1 MAQHRFFLKNVS
13 SGAETELLGVIVAGK
28 LPECGLQLQAGAAGG
43 GPSRRHAELS
53 VVDDTVWLED
63 LRSTNG
69 TYINGERVT
78 ARTALKSGDAV
89 RFDVEEFK
97 FRAESPAPPE
107 DRTAMREVPAAP
119 AVPGSWVEEK
129 GKSKTVFVDYSKLA
143 SAPTPGAPLV
153 AKVDAPLLVV
163 STGSRAGARIS
174 LVAAQ
179 SPKREW
185 SVGCDADR
193 EIVFTDKGVSGR
205 HAKIVNEGTRWK
217 LIDQLAAN
225 GTFVNGNRTNMSF
238 LSSGDRLRFGPV
250 ECIFQLPEAGAG
262 IAESIAGN
270 RGRIAALV
278 AISAL
283 AVLILV
289 FVAMRLLK

>member
-1 MAQHRFFLKNVS
+1 M
-13 SGAETELLGVIVAGK
+13 
-28 LPECGLQLQAGAAGG
+28 
-43 GPSRRHAELS
+43 
-53 VVDDTVWLED
+53 
-63 LRSTNG
+63 
-69 TYINGERVT
+69 
-78 ARTALKSGDAV
+78 
-89 RFDVEEFK
+89 
-97 FRAESPAPPE
+97 
-107 DRTAMREVPAAP
+107 
-119 AVPGSWVEEK
+119 
-129 GKSKTVFVDYSKLA
+129 
-143 SAPTPGAPLV
+143 
-153 AKVDAPLLVV
+153 
-163 STGSRAGARIS
+163 
-174 LVAAQ
+174 
-179 SPKREW
+179 
-185 SVGCDADR
+185 
-193 EIVFTDKGVSGR
+193 FTDKGVSGR

-262 IAESIAGN
+262 IAESIAGS

>member
-1 MAQHRFFLKNVS
+1 MAQHRFFLKKVS
-13 SGAETELLGVIVAGK
+13 SGAETEVLGVIVAGK
-28 LPECGLQLQAGAAGG
+28 LPESGLQLQAGAAGG

-53 VVDDTVWLED
+53 VVDDTVWIED
-63 LRSTNG
+63 LHSTNG
-69 TYINGERVT
+69 TFINGERIT
-78 ARTALKSGDAV
+78 AKTALKSDDLV
-89 RFDVEEFK
+89 RFDMEEFK
-97 FRAESPAPPE
+97 FRAESLAPPE
-107 DRTAMREVPAAP
+107 DRTVVRDVP

-143 SAPTPGAPLV
+143 SEPAPGAPPP
-153 AKVDAPLLVV
+153 ATIDAPVLAV
-163 STGSRAGARIS
+163 SSGSRAGARIP

-179 SPKREW
+179 AAKREW
-185 SVGCDADR
+185 GIGCDADR
-193 EIVFTDKGVSGR
+193 DIVFADKGVSGR
-205 HAKIVNEGTRWK
+205 HAKIVNEGMRWK

-250 ECIFQLPEAGAG
+250 ECIFQLPAASAG
-262 IAESIAGN
+262 IAESIAGS

>member
-1 MAQHRFFLKNVS
+1 MAQHRFFLKKVS
-13 SGAETELLGVIVAGK
+13 SGVETEVLGVIVAGK
-28 LPECGLQLQAGAAGG
+28 LPESGLQLQAGAAGG

-53 VVDDTVWLED
+53 VVNDTVWVED
-63 LRSTNG
+63 LHSTNG
-69 TYINGERVT
+69 TFINGERIT
-78 ARTALKSGDAV
+78 AKTALKSGDLV
-89 RFDVEEFK
+89 RFDMEEFK
-97 FRAESPAPPE
+97 FRAESLAPPE
-107 DRTAMREVPAAP
+107 DRTAVRDVP

-143 SAPTPGAPLV
+143 SEPAIGAPPP
-153 AKVDAPLLVV
+153 ATIDAPVLAV
-163 STGSRAGARIS
+163 SSGSRAGARIP

-179 SPKREW
+179 AAKREW
-185 SVGCDADR
+185 GIGCDADR
-193 EIVFTDKGVSGR
+193 DIVFADKGVSGR
-205 HAKIVNEGTRWK
+205 HAKIVNEGMRWK

-250 ECIFQLPEAGAG
+250 ECIFQLPEASAG
-262 IAESIAGN
+262 IAESIAGS

>member
-1 MAQHRFFLKNVS
+1 MAQHRFFLKKVS
-13 SGAETELLGVIVAGK
+13 NGVETELTGVIVAGK
-28 LPECGLQLQAGAAGG
+28 LPESGLQLQAGAEGG
-43 GPSRRHAELS
+43 GPSRRHAEIA

-69 TYINGERVT
+69 TFVNGERIA

-97 FRAESPAPPE
+97 FHAESLAPAA
-107 DRTAMREVPAAP
+107 DRTAVRAVAAAP

-143 SAPTPGAPLV
+143 SAPV
-153 AKVDAPLLVV
+153 AGVQPVTNIDAPLLVV
-163 STGSRAGARIS
+163 SSGSRAGARIP

-193 EIVFTDKGVSGR
+193 EIVFADKGVSGR

-238 LSSGDRLRFGPV
+238 LASGDRLRFGPV
-250 ECIFQLPEAGAG
+250 ECIFQLPAQSG
-262 IAESIAGN
+262 IAKSIAGS

-278 AISAL
+278 LASAV
-283 AVLILV
+283 AVLVLAYI
-289 FVAMRLLK
+289 AIRLLK

>member
-1 MAQHRFFLKNVS
+1 MAQHHFFLKKVS
-13 SGAETELLGVIVAGK
+13 NGAETELLGTIVAGK

-53 VVDDTVWLED
+53 VVDDTVWVED

-69 TYINGERVT
+69 TFINGERIA
-78 ARTALKSGDAV
+78 ARTSLKSGDLV
-89 RFDVEEFK
+89 RFDLEEFK
-97 FRAESPAPPE
+97 FRAESLAPPE
-107 DRTAMREVPAAP
+107 DRTAVRDVP

-143 SAPTPGAPLV
+143 AEKPVPGTTPPPSTI
-153 AKVDAPLLVV
+153 DAPLLVV
-163 STGSRAGARIS
+163 SSGSRAGARIP

-179 SPKREW
+179 GGKREW
-185 SVGCDADR
+185 AVGCDADR

-238 LSSGDRLRFGPV
+238 LSSGDRIRFGPV
-250 ECIFQLPEAGAG
+250 ECIFQLPAAAG
-262 IAESIAGN
+262 IVESIAGS
-270 RGRIAALV
+270 RSRIAALV

-283 AVLILV
+283 VVLALAYLAIH
-289 FVAMRLLK
+289 FLK

>member
-1 MAQHRFFLKNVS
+1 MAQHRFFLKKVS
-13 SGAETELLGVIVAGK
+13 SGAETEVLGVIVAGK
-28 LPECGLQLQAGAAGG
+28 LPESGLQLQAGAAGG

-53 VVDDTVWLED
+53 VVNDTVWVED
-63 LRSTNG
+63 LHSTNG
-69 TYINGERVT
+69 TFINGERIT
-78 ARTALKSGDAV
+78 AKTALKSGDLV
-89 RFDVEEFK
+89 RFDMEEFK
-97 FRAESPAPPE
+97 FRAESLAPPE
-107 DRTAMREVPAAP
+107 DRTAVRDVP

-143 SAPTPGAPLV
+143 SEPAPGAPPP
-153 AKVDAPLLVV
+153 ATIDAPVLAV
-163 STGSRAGARIS
+163 SSGSRAGARIP

-179 SPKREW
+179 AAKREW
-185 SVGCDADR
+185 GIGCDADR
-193 EIVFTDKGVSGR
+193 DIVFADKGVSGR
-205 HAKIVNEGTRWK
+205 HAKIVNEGMRWK

-250 ECIFQLPEAGAG
+250 ECIFQLPEASAG
-262 IAESIAGN
+262 IAESIAGS

>member
-1 MAQHRFFLKNVS
+1 MA
-13 SGAETELLGVIVAGK
+13 
-28 LPECGLQLQAGAAGG
+28 
-43 GPSRRHAELS
+43 
-53 VVDDTVWLED
+53 DDTVWVED

-69 TYINGERVT
+69 TFINGERIT
-78 ARTALKSGDAV
+78 ARTALKSGDLV
-89 RFDVEEFK
+89 RFDLEEFK
-97 FRAESPAPPE
+97 FRSESLAPPE
-107 DRTAMREVPAAP
+107 ERTAVRDVP

-143 SAPTPGAPLV
+143 SEKPVAGATPAPNTI
-153 AKVDAPLLVV
+153 DAPLLVV
-163 STGSRAGARIS
+163 SSGSRAGARIP
-174 LVAAQ
+174 LVAA
-179 SPKREW
+179 PVAKREW

-238 LSSGDRLRFGPV
+238 LSSGDRIRFGPV
-250 ECIFQLPEAGAG
+250 ECIFQLPAAAG
-262 IAESIAGN
+262 IAESIAGS
-270 RGRIAALV
+270 RSRIAALV
-278 AISAL
+278 LISAV

-289 FVAMRLLK
+289 FVAMRLLR